1 MFKKIMVPLDGSSFA
16 EEALPYARGLAEYAR
31 ATILLAR
38 VDEGHEPPPGV
49 FVPATAIPE
58 VFQLS
63 AGEYLEQQAARLTMG
78 GLAVQT
84 IVLEGRVP
92 DALLRCA
99 RDENVD
105 LIVMSTHGRTGLSR
119 LLMGSVAEQIVHGA
133 PCPVLLIR
141 PQARST

>member
-16 EEALPYARGLAEYAR
+16 EEALPYARGLAKCDS

-38 VDEGHEPPPGV
+38 VDEPHEPPPGV

-58 VFQLS
+58 VFHLS
-63 AGEYLEQQAARLTMG
+63 VEEYLEQQAARLTLAD
-78 GLAVQT
+78 LAVQT
-84 IVLEGRVP
+84 IVLEGKVS
-92 DALLRCA
+92 DALLKCA

-119 LLMGSVAEQIVHGA
+119 LLMGSVAEQVVHGA

-141 PQARST
+141 PQAHNA